1 MLSLPSSSQWS
12 KISSCQFL
20 KSSRSLSDF
29 PKVKLPE
36 FAFLGR
42 SNVGKSSLIN
52 FLCQNSSLAKVS
64 SKPGST
70 NLVNHYLINQSFY
83 FIDFPGYGFA
93 KRSRSSRDSWGDT
106 IERFLLTSENLRLL
120 FLVLDISIPPQTVD
134 LNFLSWLKLKQVP
147 TAIVLTKLDKLK
159 KTQQPKQIEL
169 FAQALSQVT
178 ESGQKVFQVSVVQ
191 KLGRESLW
199 QEIFRLLV

>member
-1 MLSLPSSSQWS
+1 MISLPSSSQWT

-120 FLVLDISIPPQTVD
+120 FLVLDISIPPQAVD
-134 LNFLSWLKLKQVP
+134 LNFLSWLNLKQIP

-199 QEIFRLLV
+199 QEIFRLLA

>member
-1 MLSLPSSSQWS
+1 MISLPSSSQWP

-20 KSSRSLSDF
+20 KSSCSLSDF

-120 FLVLDISIPPQTVD
+120 FLVLDISIPPQAVD

-159 KTQQPKQIEL
+159 KAQQQKQIEL

-178 ESGQKVFQVSVVQ
+178 ESEQKVFQVSVVQ
-191 KLGRESLW
+191 KLGREILL
-199 QEIFRLLV
+199 QEIFGMLA

>member
-1 MLSLPSSSQWS
+1 MISLPSSSQWL

-120 FLVLDISIPPQTVD
+120 FLVLDISIPPQAVD

-178 ESGQKVFQVSVVQ
+178 APEQKVFQVSVVQ

-199 QEIFRLLV
+199 QEIFRLLA

>member
-178 ESGQKVFQVSVVQ
+178 EPEQKVFQVSVVQ

-199 QEIFRLLV
+199 QEIFRLLA

>member
-178 ESGQKVFQVSVVQ
+178 ESEQKVFQVSVVQ

-199 QEIFRLLV
+199 QEIFRLLA

>member
-1 MLSLPSSSQWS
+1 MISLPSSSQWS

-120 FLVLDISIPPQTVD
+120 FLVLDISIPPQAVD

-159 KTQQPKQIEL
+159 KTQQQKQIEL

-178 ESGQKVFQVSVVQ
+178 ESEQKVFQVSVVQ
-191 KLGRESLW
+191 KLGRESLL
-199 QEIFRLLV
+199 QEIFGMLG

>member
-1 MLSLPSSSQWS
+1 MISLPSSSQWT

-70 NLVNHYLINQSFY
+70 SLVNHYLINQSFY

-120 FLVLDISIPPQTVD
+120 FLVLDISIPPQAVD
-134 LNFLSWLKLKQVP
+134 LNFLSWLNLKQIP

-178 ESGQKVFQVSVVQ
+178 EPEQKVFQVSVVQ
-191 KLGRESLW
+191 KLGRESLL
-199 QEIFRLLV
+199 QEIFRLLA

>member
-1 MLSLPSSSQWS
+1 MLSLPSSSQWP

-20 KSSRSLSDF
+20 KSSRLLSDF

-52 FLCQNSSLAKVS
+52 FLCQNSSLVKVS

-120 FLVLDISIPPQTVD
+120 FLVLDISIPPQAVD

-178 ESGQKVFQVSVVQ
+178 ESEQKVFQVSVVQ

-199 QEIFRLLV
+199 QEIFRLLA

>member
-1 MLSLPSSSQWS
+1 MLSLSSSSQWP

-120 FLVLDISIPPQTVD
+120 FLVLDISIPPQAVD

-178 ESGQKVFQVSVVQ
+178 ESEQKVFQVSVVQ

-199 QEIFRLLV
+199 QEIFRLLA

>member
-1 MLSLPSSSQWS
+1 
-12 KISSCQFL
+12 
-20 KSSRSLSDF
+20 
-29 PKVKLPE
+29 
-36 FAFLGR
+36 
-42 SNVGKSSLIN
+42 
-52 FLCQNSSLAKVS
+52 LAKVS

-120 FLVLDISIPPQTVD
+120 FLVLDISIPPQAVD
-134 LNFLSWLKLKQVP
+134 LNFLSWLNLKQVP

-159 KTQQPKQIEL
+159 KTQQQKQIEL

-178 ESGQKVFQVSVVQ
+178 ESEQRVFQVSVVQ
-191 KLGRESLW
+191 KLGRESLL
-199 QEIFRLLV
+199 QEIFGMLA

>member
-1 MLSLPSSSQWS
+1 MISLPSSSQWS

-120 FLVLDISIPPQTVD
+120 FLVLDISIPPQAVD

-178 ESGQKVFQVSVVQ
+178 EPEQKVFQVSVVQ
-191 KLGRESLW
+191 KLGRESLL
-199 QEIFRLLV
+199 QEIFRLLA